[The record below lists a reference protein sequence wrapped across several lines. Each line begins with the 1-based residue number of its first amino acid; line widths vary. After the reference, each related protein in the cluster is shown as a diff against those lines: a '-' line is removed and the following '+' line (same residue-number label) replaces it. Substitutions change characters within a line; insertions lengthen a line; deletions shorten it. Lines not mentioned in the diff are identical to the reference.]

1 MSEKADLRTPI
12 ICVLGHIDHGKTSL
26 LDEIRGTNI
35 AEQETGAI
43 TQHIGATEVPLAT
56 IQNTCGPL
64 MKGDFKVPGLF
75 FIDTPGHHAFT
86 TLRSRGG
93 ALADLAV
100 VVVDVT
106 EGFQPQTI
114 EVLKIL
120 RRFKT
125 PFVLAANKIDRIHG
139 WCPGKDKAFILT
151 YESQSEY
158 TKKSLDDLIYRLI
171 SQLHELGFSSD
182 RYDRIRDFQKNVGV
196 IPISAKTGEGIPD
209 LLVILVGLA
218 QRFLEKDLRLHAKG
232 PGVGTVLEVKE
243 ERGLGTTL
251 DVILYDGEIKTG
263 DIIIV
268 GSYSEPIMTRV
279 RALLKPRPLAEIR
292 VEKKFQRVKEVV
304 AAAGIK
310 VVAHSLESA
319 LAGTPMRVVEDEALV
334 EGITNE
340 IKSELETVKIKT
352 GEIGVI
358 LKADT
363 IGSLEALVQELNDA
377 NVPIWK
383 ADVGDISKRDIID
396 AATIKDPYLA
406 VVIGFCVEM
415 LQDAKDEALKSKV
428 QVFQSDVIYQL
439 LEDYVVWVKEQRS
452 ISERERLES
461 IVRAGRFRLMRGCV
475 FRQSKP
481 AIVGVK
487 ILGGKIKPGVSVIK
501 ESGIRVG
508 IIKEIQEHG
517 GGLAE
522 AVSGKEVAI
531 SIEGPIVGRQIKEG
545 DLLYVDIPKKHAR
558 RLEQELCETIPAD
571 ELEALEAFLEI
582 KRKSDPFWAR

>member
-1 MSEKADLRTPI
+1 MAEKVDIRTPI

-26 LDEIRGTNI
+26 LDNIRGTCI
-35 AEQETGAI
+35 AKQEKGAI

-56 IQNTCGPL
+56 IRDKCGLL

-100 VVVDVT
+100 VVVDAT
-106 EGFQPQTI
+106 EGFQPQTR
-114 EVLKIL
+114 EALKIL
-120 RRFKT
+120 SRFKT

-139 WCPGKDKAFILT
+139 WRPHENKTFILT

-158 TKKSLDDLIYRLI
+158 TKRSLDDLIYRII
-171 SQLHELGFSSD
+171 SQLHEVGFSSD

-209 LLVILVGLA
+209 LLTILVGLA
-218 QRFLEKDLRLHAKG
+218 QRFLEKDLRIHSKG
-232 PGVGTVLEVKE
+232 PGFGTVLEVKE

-263 DIIIV
+263 DTIIV
-268 GSYSEPIMTRV
+268 GSYGEPIVTRV

-292 VEKKFQRVKEVV
+292 TEEKFQRVDKAV

-310 VVAHSLESA
+310 VVAHSIETA
-319 LAGTPMRVVEDEALV
+319 LAGSPMRVVDDMALV
-334 EGITNE
+334 EQISKD
-340 IKSELETVKIKT
+340 IKSELEEVKIKK

-377 NVPIWK
+377 NVPIWRG
-383 ADVGDISKRDIID
+383 DVGDISKRDVIE
-396 AATIKDPYLA
+396 AATIREPYLS
-406 VVIGFCVEM
+406 VVIGFGVDI
-415 LQDAKDEALKSKV
+415 LQDAKDEALKSNV
-428 QVFQSDVIYQL
+428 QVFRGNVIYQL
-439 LEDYVVWVKEQRS
+439 LDDYISWVKKQRS
-452 ISERERLES
+452 ISDKEGLEA
-461 IVRAGRFRLMRGCV
+461 IVRAGRFVLMRGCV

-501 ESGIRVG
+501 ENGIRVG
-508 IIKEIQEHG
+508 IIKGIQEHG
-517 GGLAE
+517 ENIAD
-522 AVSGKEVAI
+522 AVAGKEVAI
-531 SIEGPIVGRQIKEG
+531 SIEGPIVGRPIKEG
-545 DLLYVDIPKKHAR
+545 DLLYVDIPKKHAKI
-558 RLEQELCETIPAD
+558 LEQELRDTIPLD
-571 ELEALEAFLEI
+571 ELETLEAFLEI

>member
-1 MSEKADLRTPI
+1 MAEKADLRTPI

-26 LDEIRGTNI
+26 LDNIRGTSI
-35 AEQETGAI
+35 AEQEKGAI
-43 TQHIGATEVPLAT
+43 TQHIGATEVPLTT
-56 IQNTCGPL
+56 IQDKCGLL

-106 EGFQPQTI
+106 EGFQPQTT
-114 EVLKIL
+114 EALKIL
-120 RRFKT
+120 SRFKT
-125 PFVLAANKIDRIHG
+125 PFVVAANKIDRIHG
-139 WCPGKDKAFILT
+139 WRPHEDKTFILT

-158 TKKSLDDLIYRLI
+158 TKRSLDDLIYRLI
-171 SQLHELGFSSD
+171 SQLHEVGFSSD

-209 LLVILVGLA
+209 LLTILVGLA
-218 QRFLEKDLRLHAKG
+218 QRFLEKDLRIHAKG
-232 PGVGTVLEVKE
+232 PGAGTVLEVKE

-251 DVILYDGEIKTG
+251 DVILYDGELKTG
-263 DIIIV
+263 DTIIV
-268 GSYSEPIMTRV
+268 GSYGEPIVTRV

-292 VEKKFQRVKEVV
+292 IEEKFQRVDKAV

-310 VVAHSLESA
+310 VVAHSLEIA
-319 LAGTPMRVVEDEALV
+319 LAGSPMRVVEDMDLV
-334 EGITNE
+334 EEISND
-340 IKSELETVKIKT
+340 IKSELEEVKIKK

-377 NVPIWK
+377 NVPIWRG
-383 ADVGDISKRDIID
+383 DVGDISKRDVIE
-396 AATIKDPYLA
+396 AATIREPYLS
-406 VVIGFCVEM
+406 VVIGFGVDI
-415 LQDAKDEALKSKV
+415 LQDAKEEALKSNV
-428 QVFQSDVIYQL
+428 QVFQGNVIYQL
-439 LEDYVVWVKEQRS
+439 LEDYVNWVKKQRS
-452 ISERERLES
+452 ISDREELEA
-461 IVRAGRFRLMRGCV
+461 IVRAGSFILMRGCV

-501 ESGIRVG
+501 EDGARVG
-508 IIKEIQEHG
+508 ILKGIQEHG
-517 GGLAE
+517 ENIAE
-522 AVSGKEVAI
+522 AVAGKEVAV
-531 SIEGPIVGRQIKEG
+531 SIEGPIVGRQIKQG
-545 DLLYVDIPKKHAR
+545 DRLYVDIPKKHAKI
-558 RLEQELCETIPAD
+558 LEQELRDTIPVD
-571 ELEALEAFLEI
+571 ELETLEAFLEI
-582 KRKSDPFWAR
+582 KRKSDPFWGR